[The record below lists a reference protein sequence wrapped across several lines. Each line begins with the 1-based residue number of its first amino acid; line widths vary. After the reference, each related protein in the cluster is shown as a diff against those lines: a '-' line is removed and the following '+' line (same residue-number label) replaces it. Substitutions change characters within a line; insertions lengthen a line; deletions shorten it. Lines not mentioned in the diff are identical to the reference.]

1 MPVNDRDHEIEEG
14 VVVALMIGELRWQPR
29 LNRISSEVVER
40 AVEVW
45 RLAPSKLLI
54 CESEPMRQHAL
65 QQGVAADRVRTALP
79 QPSGHTTRLLAEWL
93 GRNRREL
100 PAQPWTIVTH
110 SLHAR
115 RAVRIFGR
123 CGLSVMAVGIDSAF
137 EMSDRDW
144 KLRSKSVFR
153 AYNAVAWVYCWLRG
167 WV

>member
-1 MPVNDRDHEIEEG
+1 MNDRDPEVKHG

-40 AVEVW
+40 AAEVW
-45 RLAPSKLLI
+45 RSDPSALLV
-54 CESEPMRQHAL
+54 CESELMRQHAL
-65 QQGVAADRVRTALP
+65 QQGVPADCVRTALP

-123 CGLSVMAVGIDSAF
+123 CGLSVTAVGVDSAF

-144 KLRSKSVFR
+144 KLRSTAIFR
-153 AYNAVAWVYCWLRG
+153 AYNTVAWAYCWLRG